1 MNIEQNLQQ
10 FGLNKSETKVYLF
23 LLEHGQSTPPE
34 VALGTKITR
43 TNSYNI
49 LKGLWN
55 NGLIRKQRTGGR
67 WIYFANDPE
76 SLLIN
81 LEKKRASLNEIIPD
95 LRGLF
100 ATQKNKPKIRFYNGV
115 DEVGNIYLECA
126 RGEGFLGI
134 GSTQKLSE
142 VMPDTLNAMLREM
155 KNNHVVVQD
164 ILTPLSKNREY
175 PRNKELFG
183 ALYDAKFIPES
194 ILGSDDQPT
203 DILIWGDNI
212 ALITLEE
219 PIFGTVI
226 TNPLLAKTFKIIHR
240 VMWSTL

>member
-1 MNIEQNLQQ
+1 MNLESNLLQ
-10 FGLNKSETKVYLF
+10 FGLNKSEIKIYLF

-49 LKGLWN
+49 LKSLWG
-55 NGLIRKQRTGGR
+55 NGLARKQKSGGR
-67 WIYFANDPE
+67 WVYFANDPE

-100 ATQKNKPKIRFYNGV
+100 ATQKNKPKIRFYNGI
-115 DEVGNIYLECA
+115 DEVKNIYLECA
-126 RGEGFLGI
+126 RSEGFLGI
-134 GSTQKLSE
+134 GSIEKLSE
-142 VMPDTLNAMLREM
+142 VMPETLTVMLREM
-155 KNNHVVVQD
+155 KSNHVVVQD
-164 ILTPLSKNREY
+164 ILTPRSKNTEY
-175 PRNKELFG
+175 PRNKELLG
-183 ALYDAKFIPES
+183 VLYDAKFMPES
-194 ILGSDDQPT
+194 VLGSGDQPT
-203 DILIWGDNI
+203 DILIWNDNI

-226 TNPLLAKTFKIIHR
+226 TNPLLARTFKIIHR
-240 VMWSTL
+240 VMWSAL